1 MKERINKN
9 ILSILLFAVMLL
21 VFTFTFTLTVNAEE
35 SNTDYEQD
43 ERLNAL
49 ELRLQELGYKINDV
63 ENTIEAIQT
72 ADAEASQK
80 QLELNQKVDLLVI
93 ALNDVV
99 NYNIE
104 DLNNK
109 DADRLA
115 DAEYRELIKAYNEQ
129 TLEMMTALH

>member
-49 ELRLQELGYKINDV
+49 ELRLQELGYGG
-63 ENTIEAIQT
+63 
-72 ADAEASQK
+72 AE
-80 QLELNQKVDLLVI
+80 
-93 ALNDVV
+93 
-99 NYNIE
+99 
-104 DLNNK
+104 
-109 DADRLA
+109 
-115 DAEYRELIKAYNEQ
+115 
-129 TLEMMTALH
+129 